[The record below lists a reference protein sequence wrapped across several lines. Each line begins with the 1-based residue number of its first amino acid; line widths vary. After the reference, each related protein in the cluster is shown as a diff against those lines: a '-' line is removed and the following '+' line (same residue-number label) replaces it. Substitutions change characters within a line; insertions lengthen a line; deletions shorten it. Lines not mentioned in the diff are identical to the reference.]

1 MPTVTGRISLKQ
13 LATGDLFS
21 IRLAGG
27 TALSVGVDEA
37 GNVVDPNLW
46 TNSNTAPRLWPEVRL
61 SAAGA
66 PILAFKSFDWF
77 VDDYR
82 LTNDAGAINASAPI
96 GGGLSA
102 GQCFETIAGGGFSGN
117 VMLRLKREFFGTIHA
132 DRTIRFVCVVEHK
145 GADITLQATV
155 STNRY
160 LVASNVHD
168 VNIIALDGQTFT
180 DSQQTLRFVPE
191 LRYGGVAVTSGVTF
205 DWGWVVPQ
213 NSGGDTAGGDIADG
227 FAPQTFTPYAGN
239 GITLRDED
247 ITGTGAVLALRAKV
261 KGQYVGYSYQPI
273 VDVEDPISLRISSS
287 QSLDNVQVAE
297 GVNLTLSAAVMRANV
312 DVSGEYGTATWT
324 WQVFR
329 NPGANQE
336 LVPIPALTR
345 TGKGLKSVTYPTV
358 PLFEGS
364 IPGPDITLTIE

>member
-13 LATGDLFS
+13 LAAGDLFS
-21 IRLAGG
+21 IRLVGG

-46 TNSNTAPRLWPEVRL
+46 TNSNTAPRLWPEARL

-66 PILAFKSFDWF
+66 PVLAFKSFDWF

-82 LTNDAGAINASAPI
+82 LTNDAGAINASATI

-160 LVASNVHD
+160 LVASNVYD
-168 VNIIALDGQTFT
+168 VNVIALDGHTFT

-205 DWGWVVPQ
+205 EWGWVVPQ

-227 FAPQTFTPYAGN
+227 FAPQNFTPYSGN
-239 GITLRDED
+239 GVTLQDED

-287 QSLDNVQVAE
+287 QPLDGVQVAE
-297 GVNLTLSAAVMRANV
+297 GVNLTLSAAVMQANT
-312 DVSGEYGTATWT
+312 DITDRYKQATWT

-336 LVPIPALTR
+336 LAPIPALTR
-345 TGKGLKSVTYPTV
+345 TGKGMKSVTYPTV

-364 IPGPDITLTIE
+364 IPGPDIMLTIE

>member
-1 MPTVTGRISLKQ
+1 MPTVVGRISLKQ
-13 LATGDLFS
+13 LAVGDLFS
-21 IRLAGG
+21 IRLVGG

-46 TNSNTAPRLWPEVRL
+46 TNSNTAPRLWPEARL

-180 DSQQTLRFVPE
+180 NSQQTLRFVPE

-213 NSGGDTAGGDIADG
+213 NSGGDTAGGDVADG
-227 FAPQTFTPYAGN
+227 FAPQTFTPYAGS

-297 GVNLTLSAAVMRANV
+297 GVNLTLSAAVMQANV
-312 DVSGEYGTATWT
+312 DVSGDYVTATWT

-345 TGKGLKSVTYPTV
+345 TGKGLKSVTYPTM